1 MSGALSVFAEEI
13 DLILLWGSNARETHP
28 LFFHRLLKGVRNDV

>member
-1 MSGALSVFAEEI
+1 MSGALSVFAEET